1 MEDVK
6 PVPATEPRYIW
17 TLSRKILVG
26 SSNAAELPF
35 YVNRWEVVKETP
47 KGYRVKYNTG
57 NDTTTFMHEKYWIFT
72 SEKDLLE
79 FIADQANKLA
89 DILDKRKL
97 TFTRL
102 LCDAHDAL
110 RKFK

>member
-1 MEDVK
+1 MGHNQSK
-6 PVPATEPRYIW
+6 CPHEPRYIW
-17 TLSRKILVG
+17 TLSRKMLTPN
-26 SSNAAELPF
+26 STAADLSV

-47 KGYRVKYNTG
+47 KGYRVKYTTG
-57 NDTTTFMHEKYWIFT
+57 NDTTTFMREKYFIFT

-79 FIADQANKLA
+79 FIADQSNKLA

-97 TFTRL
+97 SFTRL
-102 LCDAHDAL
+102 LCEAHDAL